1 MGDLISVSPLVAA
14 AGKGTRIGP
23 AGPAAIWAAALEAET
38 SSNWAIVPAPRFN
51 LILKSCRSSSNSE
64 MEFFFIKS
72 MIAFMSFKSTGGL
85 LVGFRRNGF
94 QWRMVSL
101 SKKAVA
107 GSRHCLSI
115 FLTAGA
121 KLKRADSPVKQQNAV
136 NDAFR
141 NRFKSPKKHKIDA
154 ILSSVNVN
162 GRFHGQ

>member
-72 MIAFMSFKSTGGL
+72 MIAFMSFKSTGRL
-85 LVGFRRNGF
+85 LVGFRRSGF
-94 QWRMVSL
+94 QCRMVSL

-121 KLKRADSPVKQQNAV
+121 KLKRADSPVKHQHPPNEAIQNRYKTPQSV
-136 NDAFR
+136 
-141 NRFKSPKKHKIDA
+141 KINE
-154 ILSSVNVN
+154 I
-162 GRFHGQ
+162 

>member
-14 AGKGTRIGP
+14 AGKGTRMGP
-23 AGPAAIWAAALEAET
+23 AEPAAIWAAAPGAEI
-38 SSNWAIVPAPRFN
+38 SSNWVIVPAPRFN

-72 MIAFMSFKSTGGL
+72 MIAFMSFKSTGRL
-85 LVGFRRNGF
+85 LVRFRRNGL

-121 KLKRADSPVKQQNAV
+121 KLKRQESPVKLQNALIE
-136 NDAFR
+136 APE
-141 NRFKSPKKHKIDA
+141 KS
-154 ILSSVNVN
+154 LQ
-162 GRFHGQ
+162 R